1 MKPPRILERTILRK
15 RPCKHCG
22 TEIYLQFIPV
32 IPTIQWISFE
42 ADNGKLHSCPNRP
55 LDFGTRKLIQDAIT
69 S

>member
-15 RPCKHCG
+15 RPCKHCR

-42 ADNGKLHSCPNRP
+42 ADNGKLLLSKQTIRLWNKETNTGCNN
-55 LDFGTRKLIQDAIT
+55 
-69 S
+69 